1 MTTIEKLQAD
11 MLYNEQHPLFAPYN
25 DEVMGERFAGRYE
38 RLGEDEEGVYK
49 RWYFDNG
56 HNYTL
61 VENTNMLYECEPI
74 PEDYFIHKHIEKCI
88 YDIVTSHSDVEMPE
102 IVCTENEVLSMRNP
116 VVLIRTIIDRENR
129 NVAITNIHVQR
140 EHWYNGY
147 GKQLLLWGMQH
158 IRKQNENPITLH
170 VAEWNQGALK
180 LYEKVGF
187 AVRSKEK
194 IR

>member
-61 VENTNMLYECEPI
+61 LENTNMLYECEPI

-102 IVCTENEVLSMRNP
+102 IFCTENEVLSMRNP
-116 VVLIRTIIDRENR
+116 IVLIRTIIDRE
-129 NVAITNIHVQR
+129 VGM
-140 EHWYNGY
+140 W
-147 GKQLLLWGMQH
+147 QLQTFMS
-158 IRKQNENPITLH
+158 NENTGTMDMG
-170 VAEWNQGALK
+170 NN
-180 LYEKVGF
+180 
-187 AVRSKEK
+187 
-194 IR
+194 